1 MYLLNKKLIKN
12 LFKQIV
18 YEWIFQQ
25 SIKTSYKR
33 TDIDIVTYFVANIY
47 DIDVREE
54 EVEKKVGGR

>member
-1 MYLLNKKLIKN
+1 MYLPNKKLIKN

-25 SIKTSYKR
+25 SIKTSYKK
-33 TDIDIVTYFVANIY
+33 TDIDVG
-47 DIDVREE
+47 EE

>member
-54 EVEKKVGGR
+54 EVE